1 MVQLRF
7 VGENE
12 KLSHGLINQKKGDMK
27 FFLANGF
34 N

>member
-7 VGENE
+7 VGE
-12 KLSHGLINQKKGDMK
+12 KLSHGLINQKKGDVK
-27 FFLANGF
+27 IFLANGF